1 MAGCGDLD
9 TTQKSQPMTKP
20 PSIIH
25 DLQTA
30 HGSVYGQEERDAVL
44 AVLDENA
51 PTCGKRVAEFE
62 AKFAEFCNTK
72 HAVAVSSATAGLMLA
87 GVALDIQAGDE
98 VITTPIT
105 WIATANAF
113 QLLGAKIRFC
123 DIDARTMNL
132 DPQALKKLITP
143 QTKAIVPVHLY
154 GQCCDMEA
162 ITEIADETGIP
173 VVEDCAHAPG
183 ATFNSRMAGSFGTVG
198 VFSFHQQKNLVTLGE
213 GGMLTTNEDLIYAR
227 AMSFRSH
234 CYRVYGSRYSFGGI
248 DETEQPM
255 GKRYWWQEFDDVG
268 YNFRMTEIQGAVGSA
283 QLIKLDAHNAE
294 RAELAHRL
302 INGISDIATVVTP
315 FVDHRAKHIFHL
327 FPLLLQ
333 EDHPLGKDEFIW
345 RMLHDHGIKAWSH
358 YIPINT
364 TAAYRRMG
372 HSALECPVASK
383 MFERLVTLP
392 IHPRLTHEAIDYMA
406 GAIRKLSS

>member
-1 MAGCGDLD
+1 MI
-9 TTQKSQPMTKP
+9 KP
-20 PSIIH
+20 PPIAH
-25 DLQTA
+25 DLQVA

-44 AVLDENA
+44 AVLDESA
-51 PTCGKRVAEFE
+51 PTCSKRVAEFE
-62 AKFAEFCNTK
+62 AQFAEFCDTRY
-72 HAVAVSSATAGLMLA
+72 AVSVSSATTGLMLA
-87 GVALDIQAGDE
+87 GIALDIQADDE
-98 VITTPIT
+98 VITTPIS

-123 DIDARTMNL
+123 DVDARTMNL
-132 DPQALKKLITP
+132 DPEALKKLITTR
-143 QTKAIVPVHLY
+143 TKAIVPVHLY

-162 ITEIADETGIP
+162 ITGIANEAGIP
-173 VVEDCAHAPG
+173 IVEDCAHAPG
-183 ATFNSRMAGSFGTVG
+183 ATFNQRKAGSFGAAG

-234 CYRVYGSRYSFGGI
+234 CYRVYGSRHKFGGI
-248 DETEQPM
+248 DEVEQPM

-268 YNFRMTEIQGAVGSA
+268 YNFRMTDIQAAVGSV
-283 QLIKLDAHNAE
+283 QLLKLEAHNAT
-294 RAELAHRL
+294 RTELAHRL
-302 INGISDIATVVTP
+302 MQGISDVTTVVAP
-315 FVDHRAKHIFHL
+315 FVDHRAKHVFHL

-364 TAAYRRMG
+364 TAAYRRLG

-392 IHPRLTHEAIDYMA
+392 MHPRLTHEAIDYMA
-406 GAIRKLSS
+406 DAVRKLST